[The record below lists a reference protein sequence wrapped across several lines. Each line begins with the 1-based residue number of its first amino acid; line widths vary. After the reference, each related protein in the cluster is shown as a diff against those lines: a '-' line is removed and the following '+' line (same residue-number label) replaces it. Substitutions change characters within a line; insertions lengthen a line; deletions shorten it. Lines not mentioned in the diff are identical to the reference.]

1 MGTACGKTIHTC
13 TQTHTDRHTQTDTHR
28 HTDTQTHIHTHTDT
42 HEEIVDA
49 LAVHRN
55 VCHHHVVDGSLRNVP
70 TIRQINAP
78 QEKTG
83 CCHVQQALVRNI
95 DAPIEPRDLKLLT
108 AS

>member
-1 MGTACGKTIHTC
+1 MRQWLD
-13 TQTHTDRHTQTDTHR
+13 TQADRQTDRQTHR
-28 HTDTQTHIHTHTDT
+28 HTYTHTDT